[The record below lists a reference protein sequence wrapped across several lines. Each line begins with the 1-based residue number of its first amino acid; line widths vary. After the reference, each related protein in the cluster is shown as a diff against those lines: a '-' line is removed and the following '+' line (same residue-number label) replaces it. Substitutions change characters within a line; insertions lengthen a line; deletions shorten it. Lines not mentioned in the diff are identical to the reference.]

1 MLTSKYSLLLRTK
14 NPKNSHC
21 LIPTCVVSSAIGQ
34 AEGIGVAPCLLVLL
48 KPATTEWNKKP
59 IITMVTGQF
68 SPVAPCCRCRFPD
81 EWSFLSSV
89 LLWQCKCL
97 LVLLCFAC
105 NLYLCLY
112 VVFLN
117 WNLCCEH
124 FLYWRNSWKFVN
136 TGAHLSIYRTMMMK
150 TMTSRED
157 RATITAM
164 IAVSSELRTKWV
176 VKLQLQI

>member
-1 MLTSKYSLLLRTK
+1 MSSVLPLVRRKELEWL
-14 NPKNSHC
+14 PAC
-21 LIPTCVVSSAIGQ
+21 LYFLNLPQQSG
-34 AEGIGVAPCLLVLL
+34 
-48 KPATTEWNKKP
+48 NKKP

-81 EWSFLSSV
+81 EWSFSHLFYYDSASV
-89 LLWQCKCL
+89 CWFFCG
-97 LVLLCFAC
+97 FAC

-124 FLYWRNSWKFVN
+124 FLYWMNSWKFVN